1 MLKAG
6 LVGAGHLGKI
16 HLRLLNQSDKY
27 EFIGFHD
34 KDVENGKKLEAE
46 FGYKY
51 FENFDELLEQIEML
65 DIVTPTIY
73 HYDYALKAI
82 EKSFIFSLKNL

>member
-34 KDVENGKKLEAE
+34 KDTENGKNWRL
-46 FGYKY
+46 
-51 FENFDELLEQIEML
+51 NL
-65 DIVTPTIY
+65 VTNILKTLKIY
-73 HYDYALKAI
+73 
-82 EKSFIFSLKNL
+82 

>member
-27 EFIGFHD
+27 ELVGFYDAD
-34 KDVENGKKLEAE
+34 KENGKK
-46 FGYKY
+46 
-51 FENFDELLEQIEML
+51 N
-65 DIVTPTIY
+65 
-73 HYDYALKAI
+73 
-82 EKSFIFSLKNL
+82 